1 MRAIVNGLKSLGKAL
16 KDSHDSYVL
25 EALLTNAVSEDQATR
40 VLARIKLREQF
51 PNAYK
56 ELRRM
61 EKEAKRQ

>member
-40 VLARIKLREQF
+40 VLARIKLRKQF
-51 PNAYK
+51 PDAYK
-56 ELRRM
+56 ELRRI
-61 EKEAKRQ
+61 EKEAQQK